1 VSSDKIDNKNINE
14 ALREFAQRVVF
25 QSRRNLTK
33 GGKNFT
39 KELWNSINSSITVN
53 PNSFGLQFFMSPHGV
68 FQDRGVKGVSSG
80 KSLSGYKF
88 GTGSG
93 QKGGLTKGINQ
104 WVRRKQIQFRNK
116 ETGQFI
122 SYEQTARTII
132 RSIWQKGIKPSM
144 FFTRPFEKYYKKLP
158 KEVTEKYALDMV
170 NLFNTITSE
179 NFKKLA

>member
-1 VSSDKIDNKNINE
+1 MKKGEVQKLLDDFRDKVIAE
-14 ALREFAQRVVF
+14 AKQGLPRD
-25 QSRRNLTK
+25 T
-33 GGKNFT
+33 GGLAKSLKSYV
-39 KELWNSINSSITVN
+39 KESPNSIQI
-53 PNSFGLQFFMSPHGV
+53 SFSMNEYGWY
-68 FQDRGVKGVSSG
+68 QDRGVKGVSSG
-80 KSLSGYKF
+80 KSLSGYQF